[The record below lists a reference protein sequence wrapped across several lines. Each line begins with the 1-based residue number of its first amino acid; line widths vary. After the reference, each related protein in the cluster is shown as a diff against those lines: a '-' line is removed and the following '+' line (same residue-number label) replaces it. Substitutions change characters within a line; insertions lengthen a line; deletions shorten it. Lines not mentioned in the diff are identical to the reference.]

1 MLIEISLS
9 PLQIKQ
15 IASSIDLKD
24 IKEYVENH
32 KEEYEQF
39 LKEQE
44 KNGKG
49 STIKKYT
56 HFKIVQEVQKLG
68 MQKIYNFSN
77 CIIWNI
83 KNKNGKKELE

>member
-1 MLIEISLS
+1 MPIEISLS

-39 LKEQE
+39 LEEQE
-44 KNGKG
+44 KKRKRQYN
-49 STIKKYT
+49 
-56 HFKIVQEVQKLG
+56 
-68 MQKIYNFSN
+68 QKIYTF
-77 CIIWNI
+77 WNSTKSPKI
-83 KNKNGKKELE
+83 RHAKDLQFFKLYYMEYKK

>member
-1 MLIEISLS
+1 MVLDFKLS

-15 IASSIDLKD
+15 IASSVDLKD

-44 KNGKG
+44 KKRKRQYN
-49 STIKKYT
+49 
-56 HFKIVQEVQKLG
+56 
-68 MQKIYNFSN
+68 QKIYSF
-77 CIIWNI
+77 
-83 KNKNGKKELE
+83 

>member
-1 MLIEISLS
+1 MVLDFKLS

-15 IASSIDLKD
+15 IASSVDLKD

-44 KNGKG
+44 KKRKRQYN
-49 STIKKYT
+49 
-56 HFKIVQEVQKLG
+56 
-68 MQKIYNFSN
+68 QKIYTF
-77 CIIWNI
+77 
-83 KNKNGKKELE
+83 